1 MKNVRQRLISLLM
14 SGVMVLGICPAAL
27 AADGSAA
34 SDTQAT
40 GYENG
45 KATLSLAQIGR
56 YDSGMTNAD
65 GGVMEIVDYNSK
77 TGYAYAVNGKQG
89 VLTAISLKNLQ
100 SGDTVADLTGENID
114 VRALATEEG
123 FSYGDMT
130 SVAVSPDGGMLAAAI
145 QAEGYADSGRVAL
158 FTYNDDGS
166 LDFVKTIETGV
177 QPDMVTFTPDGS
189 KILTANE
196 GEPRNGYGEGTTD
209 PEGSVTIIDVSAG
222 SATTV
227 GFDAYDKKRQDLVN
241 AGIVLKKDTDPSVD
255 LEPEY
260 IACTNTTAYVSLQ
273 EANAIAVLDLS
284 SKAFNGIYSVGF
296 EDYAQIAVDI
306 DKKDEEYAPQKYG
319 SLLGIRMPD
328 GISLITV
335 DGVDYLLTA
344 NEGDSREWGEEDA
357 AYLNEDERNFGK
369 DKTSPT
375 GAITAANSGL
385 SGKVVFFDAT
395 DYDGLDGDKDYLFGG
410 RSFTM
415 FKVTNEGLEPM
426 FDSGN
431 DFEAKTAE
439 YLSEYFNCSN
449 DDLTIDDRSGKKGPE
464 PETVVTGTVDGKTY
478 SFVTLE
484 RIGGVMVYDI
494 TDPTAVS
501 YVNYIN
507 SRDFSGADEDG
518 VSADDSPEGL
528 KFIPADKSPT
538 GEALLL
544 AACEVGGTV
553 AAYELTSVDSPSGG
567 NTSGG
572 ASQQC
577 LWLTEIYQNDV
588 KRNGAGQIPQFSN
601 ASDHMEF
608 VEITNTS
615 DQAVNFNDGYGLWYE
630 YPDSNKEMVMKRLT
644 VTTVDGSSENVVI
657 PAGESAVFWSQRT
670 DLGGPAGTDYATE
683 EQFRAAMNIADD
695 VKVYK
700 VSGQNGFAEN
710 DRGFAIKDTE
720 GNILSYYHYNTTT
733 DDVTADGLSVHL
745 QIPETGSTM
754 KVWQAKKLTSA
765 GFTYSAQLSGR
776 RSVDAPEDLTPDGLY
791 ITEIRP
797 NDSNRNADYGSAEND
812 LMECLELT
820 NTTDQVIDL
829 NQEYELSYRVK
840 EGSYKA
846 LPIYQYA
853 ANDNPTQ
860 CAGSAEGCTVPA
872 HSTVV
877 LWCYRAGY
885 GLEQGTDYQTF
896 PTLAE
901 FRAAYSI
908 PNEVPVYIFTAQNGL
923 GNTLR
928 GFDLYKK
935 GEDDT
940 KTLVSRYF
948 WDGVS
953 DLKDN
958 KSVDLKV
965 SMDGPL
971 MEVYAAQSTTN
982 MGVVAEGQI
991 TFMANDGSSPI
1002 VKLSTSPYD
1011 AEALKVLEDGLQQGE
1026 SLRIP
1031 YFYEGTATL
1040 PVTYAELCWKTDKMT
1055 SYEVFKTTSFSIYN
1069 KWYAFIQDGYLQ
1081 GADWVE
1087 YYVRFHNAYRYT
1099 QTEPVKV
1106 QIHNDSEQTGLRV
1119 SFNSADVSS
1128 EPYSGTVQISAKDY
1142 SNSAATP
1149 TFTLDGKALKT
1160 STSMERG
1167 AYFVFD
1173 YTGVDSYF
1181 KNGLTTGGNTEE
1193 TGTIIGTFSKCSTI
1207 PVNGCLA
1214 MPVGQQYF
1222 TYNPDGSAS
1231 IELTLRPATYGSCWE
1246 AYTDENNE
1254 DFEASNLR
1262 LVLRDGTVLTPD
1274 TCVGQNITTRDIV
1287 DLDSSSSIKIGDSK
1301 DRYIYVKMTFTIPAG
1316 YVDAQALSLDT
1327 TALADGVHT
1336 LTVTAGDQ
1344 VQNISFTV
1352 QNTEP
1357 VEVEEEPTDLTVSLT
1372 LSGTQAQ
1379 VASVEGASAVSVR
1392 KAQPIETVTI
1402 LEGVGDSTADAA
1414 AKTGAGATVSGN
1426 GQYPYQILEIPVT
1439 GAEENI
1445 RVQLTAEDNYG
1456 KDVQLYAL
1464 KNNNWELL
1472 DVDRDGNTLTALVPA
1487 SDATDGKVSVLIQAR
1502 TTAYT
1507 PYTQP
1512 DAFNTKVGDNA
1523 GWDGTA
1529 APKNYD
1535 FAIAWYT
1542 DTQYY
1547 AEQYNQHYQDMVN
1560 WIITHKDDMD
1570 IKYVFH
1576 TGDIADEF
1584 NEEYQFAFAR
1594 SQQKRLEDAGIPTGV
1609 LGGNHDV
1616 AHGNMVYDLYWK
1628 YFGEEYYKDKSYYGG
1643 SYKNNLGHYDV
1654 IDVDGEEI
1662 LFISISWD
1670 IYTDEIN
1677 WINSVLDA
1685 HPGTR
1690 AIITTHGGINA
1701 TAAESYTSRILLN
1714 GVCKNHPQVMAIL
1727 NGHYHGSSVNFV
1739 ELTSDSGEPHTVYQI
1754 CTDYQ
1759 SADEG
1764 GSGYIKM
1771 LYFDLAN
1778 DKIYLNSYSPS
1789 VPGTGA
1795 SDFNYYDVKTLVF
1808 DERMMATDE
1817 NGVKRYSDY
1826 DIDIVTLPVNFDR
1839 STEKTL
1845 TVSGITVDGLYAEEV
1860 GTASTGAGGTVVSLG
1875 GVNSGDRVYAV
1886 LLDESGKAVGYSDI
1900 RIVATPPAGGGS
1912 SGGSSSGTST
1922 TTEKNPDGSTTTTT
1936 VNKATGTVTEVTKNP
1951 DGSTST
1957 VETKKDGTVTETNKT
1972 ADGSTGTTVTD
1983 KNGNITQINAA
1994 VSSTAA
2000 KEAAKTG
2007 EIVTLPVE
2015 VPGSVDTKDAPAV
2028 QITVPGDAGSVRVE
2042 IPVEK
2047 VTSGTVAVLVK
2058 ADGTEEIVKTSIPT
2072 DAGVALAIAGST
2084 TVKVINNTKDFVDT
2098 NGHWAEDAVNFVTAR
2113 EMFAGTSATTFS
2125 PDTEMTRAMLMT
2137 VLARFDGQDTT
2148 GGSVWY
2154 EKGMEWAKRN
2164 GVSDGS
2170 NPNGNITREQLA
2182 TMLWRYAGSP
2192 VVEGGMDRFP
2202 DADKVSDY
2210 ASDAMCWAVEN
2221 GLISG
2226 MVDGTLNPQGNATRA
2241 QLAVILM
2248 RYCENVVK

>member
-27 AADGSAA
+27 AVDESVP

-45 KATLSLAQIGR
+45 TAALSLAQIGR
-56 YDSGMTNAD
+56 YDSGITNAD

-77 TGYAYAVNGKQG
+77 TGYAYAVNGKVG
-89 VLTAISLKNLQ
+89 VLTTISPNDLQ
-100 SGDTVADLTGENID
+100 SGTTVADLTGENID
-114 VRALATEEG
+114 VRALVTEEG

-130 SVAVSPDGGMLAAAI
+130 SVAVSPDGTKLAVAI
-145 QAEGYADSGRVAL
+145 QAEGYADNGRVAL
-158 FTYNDDGS
+158 FTCNADGT
-166 LDFVKTIETGV
+166 LAFIQTVETGV

-196 GEPRNGYGEGTTD
+196 GEPRNGYGKDAEGNDIVD
-209 PEGSVTIIDVSAG
+209 PAGSVTIIGVSDY
-222 SATTV
+222 SANTV
-227 GFDAYDKKRQDLVN
+227 GFTEFDSEEARAGLAA
-241 AGIVLKKDTDPSVD
+241 AGIVLKKETAPSVD

-273 EANAIAVLDLS
+273 EANAIAVLDL
-284 SKAFNGIYSVGF
+284 KEEQFTGVYSVGF
-296 EDYAQIAVDI
+296 EDYSQIAIDI
-306 DKKDEEYAPQKYG
+306 DKKDGTYDPKTYDG
-319 SLLGIRMPD
+319 LRGIRMPD
-328 GISLITV
+328 GISLITIG
-335 DGVDYLLTA
+335 GVDYLLTA
-344 NEGDSREWGEEDA
+344 NEGDSREWGVENTESY
-357 AYLNEDERNFGK
+357 YLNEDERNFGK

-375 GAITAANSGL
+375 GNITAANSGL
-385 SGKVVFFDAT
+385 SGKVVFFNAG
-395 DYDGLDGDKDYLFGG
+395 DYDGLNSEKDYLFGG

-415 FKVTNEGLEPM
+415 FKVTNEGLEQV

-431 DFEAKTAE
+431 DFETKTAA
-439 YLSEYFNCSN
+439 YLPEYFNCSN

-464 PETVVTGTVDGKTY
+464 PETVVTGEVGGRTY
-478 SFVTLE
+478 AFVTLE

-494 TDPTAVS
+494 TDPANVA

-507 SRDFSGADEDG
+507 SRDFSAD
-518 VSADDSPEGL
+518 VAADDSPEGL
-528 KFIPADKSPT
+528 KFVPAEKSPT
-538 GEALLL
+538 GKALLL

-553 AAYELTSVDSPSGG
+553 AVYELTSDDSPSGD

-630 YPDSNKEMVMKRLT
+630 YPDSNKEMVMKQLT
-644 VTTVDGSSENVVI
+644 VTTVDGNSENVVI
-657 PAGESAVFWSQRT
+657 PASASAVFWSQRT
-670 DLGGPAGTDYATE
+670 DLGGTAGTDYATE
-683 EQFRAAMNIADD
+683 EQFRAAMNIADN

-853 ANDNPTQ
+853 ANDDPTQ
-860 CAGSAEGCTVPA
+860 CAGSTEGCTVPA

-885 GLEQGTDYQTF
+885 GLEQGTGYQTF

-908 PNEVPVYIFTAQNGL
+908 PDEVPVYIFTAQNGL

-935 GEDDT
+935 GEGET

-965 SMDGPL
+965 SIEGPL

-982 MGVVAEGQI
+982 MGVVSDGQI
-991 TFMANDGSSPI
+991 TFMADDGSSPI

-1031 YFYEGTATL
+1031 YSYAGTETL
-1040 PVTYAELCWKTDKMT
+1040 PVTYAELCWKTDKMDG
-1055 SYEVFKTTSFSIYN
+1055 YEVFQTTSFAIYN

-1087 YYVRFHNAYRYT
+1087 YYVRFHNAYRCT

-1106 QIHNDSEQTGLRV
+1106 QIHNDAEQTGLRV
-1119 SFNSADVSS
+1119 NFNSTDVSS
-1128 EPYSGTVQISAKDY
+1128 QPYSGTVQISAKDY
-1142 SNSAATP
+1142 SGAATP
-1149 TFTLDGKALKT
+1149 TFTLDGETLGSAAA
-1160 STSMERG
+1160 MERG

-1181 KNGLTTGGNTEE
+1181 KNGLTTGGDTEV

-1207 PVNGCLA
+1207 PADGCLA
-1214 MPVGQQYF
+1214 MPVEQQYF
-1222 TYNPDGSAS
+1222 TYNPDGSAT

-1254 DFEASNLR
+1254 DFVASNLR
-1262 LVLRDGTVLTPD
+1262 LVLRDGRVLTPD
-1274 TCVGQNITTRDIV
+1274 TCVGQNITT
-1287 DLDSSSSIKIGDSK
+1287 LATETLNATGPIKIGDSANQ
-1301 DRYIYVKMTFTIPAG
+1301 YIYVKMTFTIPAG
-1316 YVDAQALSLDT
+1316 YADARALALDT
-1327 TALADGVHT
+1327 TALADGDHT
-1336 LTVTAGDQ
+1336 LTVTTEGQ
-1344 VQNISFTV
+1344 EQNISFKV

-1357 VEVEEEPTDLTVSLT
+1357 VVVEEEPTDLTVSLT
-1372 LSGTQAQ
+1372 LNGTQAQ
-1379 VASVEGASAVSVR
+1379 VAAVEGAATVSVR

-1456 KDVQLYAL
+1456 KAVQLYAI

-1487 SDATDGKVSVLIQAR
+1487 SDATDGKISVLIQAR

-1507 PYTQP
+1507 PYPQP

-1529 APKNYD
+1529 APENYD

-1547 AEQYNQHYQDMVN
+1547 AERYNQHYQDMVN

-1795 SDFNYYDVKTLVF
+1795 SDFNYYDGKTLVF
-1808 DERMMATDE
+1808 DESMMATDE

-1860 GTASTGAGGTVVSLG
+1860 GTSSAGAGGTVVSLG

-1886 LLDESGKAVGYSDI
+1886 LLDESGKAVGCSDI
-1900 RIVATPPAGGGS
+1900 RTVATPPAGGG
-1912 SGGSSSGTST
+1912 SSGTST

-2210 ASDAMCWAVEN
+2210 ASEAMCWAVEN

-2226 MVDGTLNPQGNATRA
+2226 MGDGTLNPQGNATRA
-2241 QLAVILM
+2241 QLAAILM
-2248 RYCENVVK
+2248 RYCENLMK

>member
-1 MKNVRQRLISLLM
+1 MGKNVQQRSISLLLAC
-14 SGVMVLGICPAAL
+14 VMVLGLCPAAL
-27 AADGSAA
+27 AVDGSAA

-40 GYENG
+40 GLENG
-45 KATLSLAQIGR
+45 TAALSLAQIGR

-65 GGVMEIVDYNSK
+65 GGVMEIVDYNSR
-77 TGYAYAVNGKQG
+77 TGYAYAVNGQAG
-89 VLTAISLKNLQ
+89 VLTAISLNGLQ
-100 SGDTVADLTGENID
+100 SENTAAGLSSVDINVKELVTD
-114 VRALATEEG
+114 NT

-130 SVAVSPDGGMLAAAI
+130 SVAVSPDGTRLAAAI
-145 QAEGYADSGRVAL
+145 QAEGYSDNGRVAL
-158 FTYNDDGS
+158 FTCNTDGT
-166 LDFVKTIETGV
+166 LAFIQTVETGV

-196 GEPRNGYGEGTTD
+196 GEPRMGYGEKISD
-209 PEGSVTIIDVSAG
+209 PEGSVTIIDVRDYSAKH
-222 SATTV
+222 V
-227 GFDAYDKKRQDLVN
+227 GFEKFDHDTLAN
-241 AGIVLKKDTDPSVD
+241 ANIVLKKDAAPSVD

-260 IACTNTTAYVSLQ
+260 IACTNDAAYVSLQ
-273 EANAIAVLDLS
+273 EANAIAVLDL
-284 SKAFNGIYSVGF
+284 KEEQFTGVYSVGF
-296 EDYAQIAVDI
+296 EDYSQIAIDI
-306 DKKDEEYAPQKYG
+306 DKKDGEYAPKRYE
-319 SLLGIRMPD
+319 SLRGIRMPD
-328 GISLITV
+328 GISLITIG
-335 DGVDYLLTA
+335 GVDYLLTA
-344 NEGDSREWGEEDA
+344 NEGDSREWGAENTESY
-357 AYLNEDERNFGK
+357 YLNEDERNFGK
-369 DKTSPT
+369 DETSPT
-375 GAITAANSGL
+375 GNITAANSGL
-385 SGKVVFFDAT
+385 SGKVVFFDAE
-395 DYDGLDGDKDYLFGG
+395 DYDGLDSEKDYLFGG

-415 FKVTNEGLEPM
+415 FKVTNEGLEQV

-431 DFEAKTAE
+431 DFEAKTAV
-439 YLSEYFNCSN
+439 YLPGYFNCSN
-449 DDLTIDDRSGKKGPE
+449 DALTKDDRSGKKGPE
-464 PETVVTGTVDGKTY
+464 PETVVTGEVGGRSY
-478 SFVTLE
+478 VFVTLE

-494 TDPTAVS
+494 TDPSNVA

-507 SRDFSGADEDG
+507 SRDFSNDVA
-518 VSADDSPEGL
+518 ADDSPEGL
-528 KFIPADKSPT
+528 KFIPAEKSPT
-538 GEALLL
+538 GDALLL

-553 AAYELTSVDSPSGG
+553 AVYELTSADSPSDD

-588 KRNGAGQIPQFSN
+588 KRNSQFSN
-601 ASDHMEF
+601 ASDQMEF

-615 DQAVNFNDGYGLWYE
+615 DQDVNFNSDYGLWYE
-630 YPDSNKEMVMKRLT
+630 YPSGGSHTMKQLT
-644 VTTVDGSSENVVI
+644 VTTVDGNFENVVI

-670 DLGGPAGTDYATE
+670 DLGGEVGKDYATE
-683 EQFRAAMNIADD
+683 AQFRAAMNIADD

-745 QIPETGSTM
+745 QIPEAGSTM
-754 KVWQAKKLTSA
+754 QVWQAKKLTSA
-765 GFTYSAQLSGR
+765 GFACSAQLSGR
-776 RSVDAPEDLTPDGLY
+776 RSVDAPEDLTPDGLF

-797 NDSNRNADYGSAEND
+797 NDTNRNADYGSAEND

-820 NTTDQVIDL
+820 NTTDQAIDL
-829 NQEYELSYRVK
+829 NQEYELAYRVQ

-853 ANDNPTQ
+853 ANEDPTQ
-860 CAGSAEGCTVPA
+860 CVGSQENCTVPA

-877 LWCYRAGY
+877 LWCYRAGN
-885 GLEQGTDYQTF
+885 GLTQGTDYQTF

-901 FRAAYSI
+901 FRAAYAI
-908 PNEVPVYIFTAQNGL
+908 PDEVPVYIFTAQNGL
-923 GNTLR
+923 SNTLR
-928 GFDLYKK
+928 GFDLYEK
-935 GEDDT
+935 GEGDT

-965 SMDGPL
+965 SIEGPL
-971 MEVYAAQSTTN
+971 MEVYAAQSSTN
-982 MGVVAEGQI
+982 MGVVADGQI
-991 TFMANDGSSPI
+991 TFIADDNSRPT
-1002 VKLSTSPYD
+1002 VELSTSPYD
-1011 AEALKVLEDGLQQGE
+1011 TEALKVLEEGLQQGE

-1031 YFYEGTATL
+1031 YSYAGTEAL
-1040 PVTYAELCWKTDKMT
+1040 PVTSAELCWKTDKMDG
-1055 SYEVFKTTSFSIYN
+1055 YEVFQTTSFAIYN

-1099 QTEPVKV
+1099 QTEPVRV
-1106 QIHNDSEQTGLRV
+1106 QIHNDGEQTGLRV
-1119 SFNSADVSS
+1119 NFNSADVSS

-1142 SNSAATP
+1142 SGAATP
-1149 TFTLDGKALKT
+1149 TFTLDGETLDSAAA
-1160 STSMERG
+1160 MERG

-1181 KNGLTTGGNTEE
+1181 KNGLTTGGDTEA

-1207 PVNGCLA
+1207 PADGCLA

-1222 TYNPDGSAS
+1222 KYNGEGSAS

-1254 DFEASNLR
+1254 DFVASNLR

-1274 TCVGQNITTRDIV
+1274 SCVGQNITTRDIV
-1287 DLDSSSSIKIGDSK
+1287 ALDSSSSIKIGDSANQ
-1301 DRYIYVKMTFTIPAG
+1301 YIYVKMTFTIPAG

-1336 LTVTAGDQ
+1336 LTVTTGDQ
-1344 VQNISFTV
+1344 VQNISFKV

-1357 VEVEEEPTDLTVSLT
+1357 VGVEEEPMDLTVSLT
-1372 LSGTQAQ
+1372 LNGTQAQ
-1379 VASVEGASAVSVR
+1379 VAAVEGAASVSVR
-1392 KAQPIETVTI
+1392 KAQRIENFNI
-1402 LEGVGDSTADAA
+1402 LEGAGDSTAEAA
-1414 AKTGAGATVSGN
+1414 AKTGTGATVSDN
-1426 GQYPYQILEIPVT
+1426 GQYPYQILEIPVS
-1439 GAEENI
+1439 GEEENI
-1445 RVQLTAEDNYG
+1445 RVQLTVADNYG
-1456 KDVQLYAL
+1456 KDVQLYVLRDNA
-1464 KNNNWELL
+1464 WELL

-1487 SDATDGKVSVLIQAR
+1487 SAVADGTVRVLIQAR
-1502 TTAYT
+1502 TIANT
-1507 PYTQP
+1507 PYTQA
-1512 DAFNTKVGDNA
+1512 DDFNTEVGDNDD
-1523 GWDGTA
+1523 WDGTA
-1529 APKNYD
+1529 VPENYD

-1547 AEQYNQHYQDMVN
+1547 AERYNQHYQDMVS
-1560 WIITHKDDMD
+1560 WIIDKKDDLN

-1654 IDVDGEEI
+1654 VEVDGEEI

-1670 IYTDEIN
+1670 IYTDEIA

-1701 TAAESYTSRILLN
+1701 TATESYTSRILLN

-1739 ELTSDSGEPHTVYQI
+1739 ELTSDSGEKHTVYQI

-1778 DKIYLNSYSPS
+1778 DKIYLNSYSPA
-1789 VPGTGA
+1789 VPSTGMP
-1795 SDFNYYDVKTLVF
+1795 DFNYYDDKTLVF
-1808 DERMMATDE
+1808 DESMMTEDD

-1826 DIDIVTLPVNFDR
+1826 DIDIVTLPVDFDR
-1839 STEKTL
+1839 ETEKTL
-1845 TVSGITVDGLYAEEV
+1845 TVSNVMVDGLCAEEV
-1860 GTASTGAGGTVVSLG
+1860 GNASAGTEETVVPLSG
-1875 GVNSGDRVYAV
+1875 INSGERVFAV
-1886 LLDESGKAVGYSDI
+1886 LLDESGKEVGYSDVGT
-1900 RIVATPPAGGGS
+1900 VAASS
-1912 SGGSSSGTST
+1912 SGGSSSGGSSSNTTT
-1922 TTEKNPDGSTTTTT
+1922 TTEKNPDGSVTTTT
-1936 VNKATGTVTEVTKNP
+1936 VNKTTGTVTEVTKNP

-1957 VETKKDGTVTETNKT
+1957 IETKKDGTVTEINKT

-1983 KNGNITQINAA
+1983 KNGNITQVNATVSSAA
-1994 VSSTAA
+1994 VE
-2000 KEAAKTG
+2000 EAAKSG
-2007 EIVTLPVE
+2007 ENVKLPVE
-2015 VPGSVDTKDAPAV
+2015 VPAAKSVKDAPAV
-2028 QITVPGDAGSVRVE
+2028 AVTVPKSAGSVKVE

-2047 VTSGTVAVLVK
+2047 VTPSTVAILVR
-2058 ADGTEEIVKTSIPT
+2058 ADGTEELVKTSVVT
-2072 DAGVALAIAGST
+2072 GDGVALKLDGSA
-2084 TVKVINNTKDFVDT
+2084 TVKIIDNAKNFTDT
-2098 NGHWAEDAVNFVTAR
+2098 NGHWAGAAIDFVTAR
-2113 EMFAGTSATTFS
+2113 EMFAGTTAATFT
-2125 PDTEMTRAMLMT
+2125 PDANMTRAQMMT
-2137 VLARFDGQDTT
+2137 VLARFDGEDTT

-2170 NPNGNITREQLA
+2170 NPDGNITREQLA
-2182 TMLWRYAGSP
+2182 TMLWKYAGSP
-2192 VVEGGMDRFP
+2192 AAAGGMDRFP
-2202 DADKVSDY
+2202 DAGKVADY

-2226 MVDGTLNPQGNATRA
+2226 MGDGTLNPQGNATRA

-2248 RYCENVVK
+2248 QYCKNVAR